1 MLQMTLIL
9 KDLEAN
15 KENWKDKKRELKKRF
30 NFVPDEHELL
40 VIHQRGK
47 IILKS

>member
-1 MLQMTLIL
+1 MLQTTLVL
-9 KDLEAN
+9 KDLDAN
-15 KENWKDKKRELKKRF
+15 KENWKEKKKELKKRF

-40 VIHQRGK
+40 VIHIRWK